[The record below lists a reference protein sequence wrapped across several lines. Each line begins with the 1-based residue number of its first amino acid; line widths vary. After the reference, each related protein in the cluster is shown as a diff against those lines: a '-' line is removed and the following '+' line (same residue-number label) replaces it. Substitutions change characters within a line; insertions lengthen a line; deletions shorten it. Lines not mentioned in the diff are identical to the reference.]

1 MAEPEPVQKSD
12 SVPRRWFGR
21 GRNRVRVP
29 DWSPDVL
36 SRARAGL
43 AADEESRARAQP
55 FDFDMLLVSKDRY
68 EPSDPREPL
77 QLEQTPTVAP
87 KDGGMADL
95 RLIVER
101 GDSTFGLQALR
112 WQDSDDDGEP
122 FGVRESA
129 LDALGRLRIRMDEV
143 VYLVPIAADHGFKA
157 VSVTPIGLHL
167 LVADLDT
174 GDLLSE
180 LRHDPSE
187 ASSSNARPPRDLEG
201 A

>member
-1 MAEPEPVQKSD
+1 
-12 SVPRRWFGR
+12 
-21 GRNRVRVP
+21 
-29 DWSPDVL
+29 
-36 SRARAGL
+36 
-43 AADEESRARAQP
+43 
-55 FDFDMLLVSKDRY
+55 
-68 EPSDPREPL
+68 
-77 QLEQTPTVAP
+77 
-87 KDGGMADL
+87 MADL

-101 GDSTFGLQALR
+101 GNSTLGLQALR
-112 WQDSDDDGEP
+112 WQDSDEVGEP

-143 VYLVPIAADHGFKA
+143 VYLVPIATEHGFKA

-187 ASSSNARPPRDLEG
+187 ASNSNARPPRDLEG
-201 A
+201 E